1 MDLSKIAYFCNRKLN
16 NATNVTNV
24 PNVHNVSNVP
34 NVPNVSNVPNVP
46 NENNE
51 TNEKIMAVK
60 IGSTAGYMYM
70 DMWVLANIIQ
80 LGTFSF
86 CRRFLN
92 QKNDPCG
99 RLFDQMTQAARSG
112 QANIAEGISRHQTS
126 IETEMK
132 LVDVARAS
140 INELSNDFSFILMAN
155 KHVAWRNNDPE
166 AMALRTVKPDP
177 PHYGED
183 IMHDMM
189 EHVLRQ
195 KERFDP
201 WIEHSNIHT
210 SANALLIL
218 CARVNNMITR
228 YLENSLSTFKQT
240 GGFAENMTKERV
252 ETQRQQSIEQGAP
265 PCPKCGAPMVK
276 RFVKRGSNQGKA
288 FWSCS
293 KYAETGCNGSRSI
306 PNQ

>member
-1 MDLSKIAYFCNRKLN
+1 M
-16 NATNVTNV
+16 NVSNDN
-24 PNVHNVSNVP
+24 NVHN
-34 NVPNVSNVPNVP
+34 
-46 NENNE
+46 ENN
-51 TNEKIMAVK
+51 NNQKPKNIMGVK

-70 DMWVLANIIQ
+70 DMWVLASIIQ

-92 QKNDPCG
+92 QHNDPCG

-112 QANIAEGISRHQTS
+112 QANIAEGVSRHQTS

-155 KHVAWRNNDPE
+155 KQVAWRNNNPDAVKLR
-166 AMALRTVKPDP
+166 AMKPDA

-195 KERFDP
+195 KERFDV
-201 WIEHSNIHT
+201 WIEHSDIT
-210 SANALLIL
+210 CAANALLIL
-218 CARVNNMITR
+218 CARVNSMITR
-228 YLENSLSTFKQT
+228 YLDNSLATFKQT
-240 GGFAENMTKERV
+240 GGFAENMTKERID
-252 ETQRQQSIEQGAP
+252 TQRRQSVEEGAP
-265 PCPKCGAPMVK
+265 MCPKCGAPMVK
-276 RFVKRGSNQGKA
+276 RYAKRGSNQGKA

-293 KYAETGCNGSRSI
+293 KYTETGCIGSRNI

>member
-1 MDLSKIAYFCNRKLN
+1 MG
-16 NATNVTNV
+16 
-24 PNVHNVSNVP
+24 
-34 NVPNVSNVPNVP
+34 
-46 NENNE
+46 
-51 TNEKIMAVK
+51 VK

-70 DMWVLANIIQ
+70 DMWVLASIIQ

-112 QANIAEGISRHQTS
+112 QANIAEGVSRHQTS

-140 INELSNDFSFILMAN
+140 INELSNDYAFILMAN
-155 KHVAWRNNDPE
+155 KQVAWRNNDPN
-166 AMALRTVKPDP
+166 AIKLRAVKPDVP
-177 PHYGED
+177 QYGED

-189 EHVLRQ
+189 KHVLKQ

-201 WIEHSNIHT
+201 WIEHEDLT
-210 SANALLIL
+210 CSANALMIL
-218 CARVNNMITR
+218 CARVNSMITR
-228 YLENSLSTFKQT
+228 YLENSLATFKQT
-240 GGFAENMTKERV
+240 GGFTENMTKERI
-252 ETQRQQSIEQGAP
+252 EGQRQQSVEEGAP
-265 PCPKCGAPMVK
+265 MCPKCGAPMVK
-276 RFVKRGSNQGKA
+276 RYAKRGSNQGNA

-293 KYAETGCNGSRSI
+293 KYSETGCTGSRSI
-306 PNQ
+306 TIKR

>member
-1 MDLSKIAYFCNRKLN
+1 MG
-16 NATNVTNV
+16 
-24 PNVHNVSNVP
+24 
-34 NVPNVSNVPNVP
+34 
-46 NENNE
+46 
-51 TNEKIMAVK
+51 VK

-70 DMWVLANIIQ
+70 DMWVLASIIQ

-92 QKNDPCG
+92 QNNDPCG

-112 QANIAEGISRHQTS
+112 QANIAEGVSRHQTS

-155 KHVAWRNNDPE
+155 KQVAWRNNDPN
-166 AMALRTVKPDP
+166 AIRLRAVKPDT

-189 EHVLRQ
+189 EHVLKQ

-201 WIEHSNIHT
+201 WIEHGDMS
-210 SANALLIL
+210 SAANALMIL
-218 CARVNNMITR
+218 CARVNSMITR
-228 YLENSLSTFKQT
+228 YLENSLATFKQT
-240 GGFAENMTKERV
+240 GGFSENMTKERL
-252 ETQRQQSIEQGAP
+252 ETQRQQSIAEGAP
-265 PCPKCGAPMVK
+265 LCPKCGAPMVK
-276 RFVKRGSNQGKA
+276 RYAKRGSNQGKA

-293 KYAETGCNGSRSI
+293 KYAETGCNGSRNIQDSK
-306 PNQ
+306 

>member
-1 MDLSKIAYFCNRKLN
+1 MG
-16 NATNVTNV
+16 
-24 PNVHNVSNVP
+24 
-34 NVPNVSNVPNVP
+34 
-46 NENNE
+46 
-51 TNEKIMAVK
+51 VK

-70 DMWVLANIIQ
+70 DMWVLASIIQ

-112 QANIAEGISRHQTS
+112 QANIAEGVSRHQTS

-155 KHVAWRNNDPE
+155 KQVAWRNNDPNSI
-166 AMALRTVKPDP
+166 AIRGMKPDMP
-177 PHYGED
+177 NYGED

-189 EHVLRQ
+189 EHVLKQ
-195 KERFDP
+195 KEHFDP
-201 WIEHSNIHT
+201 WIENDLT
-210 SANALLIL
+210 TAANTLLIL
-218 CARVNNMITR
+218 CSRVNSMATN
-228 YLENSLSTFKQT
+228 YLEGRLATFKQT
-240 GGFAENMTKERV
+240 GGFAENMTKERI
-252 ETQRQQSIEQGAP
+252 ETQRQQNMEEGAP
-265 PCPKCGAPMVK
+265 RCPKCGAPMVK
-276 RFVKRGSNQGKA
+276 RYVKRGSNQGKA

-293 KYAETGCNGSRSI
+293 KYTETGCNGSKSI

>member
-1 MDLSKIAYFCNRKLN
+1 
-16 NATNVTNV
+16 
-24 PNVHNVSNVP
+24 
-34 NVPNVSNVPNVP
+34 
-46 NENNE
+46 
-51 TNEKIMAVK
+51 
-60 IGSTAGYMYM
+60 M
-70 DMWVLANIIQ
+70 DMWVLASIIQ

-92 QKNDPCG
+92 KNNDPCG

-112 QANIAEGISRHQTS
+112 QANIAEGVSRHQTS

-155 KHVAWRNNDPE
+155 KQVAWRNNDPN
-166 AMALRTVKPDP
+166 AIKLRALKLDP
-177 PHYGED
+177 SYYGED

-201 WIEHSNIHT
+201 WIENGDILSA
-210 SANALLIL
+210 ANALMIL
-218 CARVNNMITR
+218 CARVNSMITR
-228 YLENSLSTFKQT
+228 YLENSLATFRQT
-240 GGFAENMTKERV
+240 GGFAENMTKERI
-252 ETQRQQSIEQGAP
+252 ETQRQQNVEEESP
-265 PCPKCGAPMVK
+265 LCPKCGAPMVK
-276 RFVKRGSNQGKA
+276 RYAKRGSNQGKA

-293 KYAETGCNGSRSI
+293 KYTETGCNGSRSI
-306 PNQ
+306 QNQ

>member
-1 MDLSKIAYFCNRKLN
+1 
-16 NATNVTNV
+16 
-24 PNVHNVSNVP
+24 
-34 NVPNVSNVPNVP
+34 
-46 NENNE
+46 
-51 TNEKIMAVK
+51 
-60 IGSTAGYMYM
+60 MYM
-70 DMWVLANIIQ
+70 DMWVLASIIQ

-112 QANIAEGISRHQTS
+112 QANIAEGVSRHQTS

-155 KHVAWRNNDPE
+155 KQVAWRNTDPN
-166 AMALRTVKPDP
+166 AVRLRAVKPDT

-189 EHVLRQ
+189 EHVLKQ
-195 KERFDP
+195 KEYFNP
-201 WIEHSNIHT
+201 WIEHADISMA
-210 SANALLIL
+210 ANALMIL
-218 CARVNNMITR
+218 CSRVNSMATS
-228 YLENSLSTFKQT
+228 YLEGRLATFKQS
-240 GGFAENMTKERV
+240 GGLAENMTKERI
-252 ETQRQQSIEQGAP
+252 ETQRQQSIETGAP
-265 PCPKCGAPMVK
+265 MCPKCGAPMVK
-276 RFVKRGSNQGKA
+276 CYIKRGSNQGKA

-293 KYAETGCNGSRSI
+293 KYSETGCNGSRSI
-306 PNQ
+306 REQ

>member
-1 MDLSKIAYFCNRKLN
+1 MG
-16 NATNVTNV
+16 
-24 PNVHNVSNVP
+24 
-34 NVPNVSNVPNVP
+34 
-46 NENNE
+46 
-51 TNEKIMAVK
+51 VK

-70 DMWVLANIIQ
+70 DMWVLSSILQ
-80 LGTFSF
+80 LGTFNF

-112 QANIAEGISRHQTS
+112 QANIAEGVSRHQTS

-155 KHVAWRNNDPE
+155 KQVAWRKNDP
-166 AMALRTVKPDP
+166 AGIAVRGLKPDT

-183 IMHDMM
+183 ITHDMM

-201 WIEHSNIHT
+201 WIESHDLAT
-210 SANALLIL
+210 AANALMIL
-218 CARVNNMITR
+218 CSRVNTMATN
-228 YLENSLSTFKQT
+228 YLESRLADFKEK
-240 GGFAENMTKERV
+240 GGFAENMTKERID
-252 ETQRQQSIEQGAP
+252 TQRQQSVKEGAP
-265 PCPKCGAPMVK
+265 QCPECGAPMVK
-276 RFVKRGSNQGKA
+276 RYAKRGTNQGNA
-288 FWSCS
+288 FWSCTR
-293 KYAETGCNGSRSI
+293 YHETGCKGTRSI
-306 PNQ
+306 KEPTPR

>member
-1 MDLSKIAYFCNRKLN
+1 MG
-16 NATNVTNV
+16 
-24 PNVHNVSNVP
+24 
-34 NVPNVSNVPNVP
+34 
-46 NENNE
+46 
-51 TNEKIMAVK
+51 VK

-70 DMWVLANIIQ
+70 DMWVLASIIQ

-112 QANIAEGISRHQTS
+112 QANIAEGVSRHQTS

-155 KHVAWRNNDPE
+155 KQVAWRNDDPN
-166 AMALRTVKPDP
+166 AIRLRAVKPDA

-201 WIEHSNIHT
+201 WIERGDLT
-210 SANALLIL
+210 CSANTLLIL
-218 CARVNNMITR
+218 CARVNSMITR
-228 YLENSLSTFKQT
+228 YLENSLATFKQT
-240 GGFAENMTKERV
+240 GGFAENMTKERI
-252 ETQRQQSIEQGAP
+252 ETQRQQSVEEGAP
-265 PCPKCGAPMVK
+265 MCPKCGAPMVK
-276 RFVKRGSNQGKA
+276 RYAKRGSNQGNA

-293 KYAETGCNGSRSI
+293 KYTETGCTGSRSI
-306 PNQ
+306 TIKR